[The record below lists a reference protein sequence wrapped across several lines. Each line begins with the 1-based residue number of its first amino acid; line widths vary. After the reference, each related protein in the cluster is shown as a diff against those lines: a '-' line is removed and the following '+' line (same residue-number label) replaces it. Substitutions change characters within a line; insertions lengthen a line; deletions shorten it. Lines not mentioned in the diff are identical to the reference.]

1 MNFLINCLFLC
12 LVFIV
17 SSLNAEEHPVPSVEE
32 LVSSDGGGSLFF
44 AIIGWFLM
52 FFILY
57 LIVKAFG
64 LFVKDEDKK
73 D

>member
-1 MNFLINCLFLC
+1 MSFLINFLFLYI
-12 LVFIV
+12 VFIFN
-17 SSLNAEEHPVPSVEE
+17 SLNADEHPVPSVEE

-64 LFVKDEDKK
+64 FFVKDEDKK